1 MDTRELNI
9 SGLAPARAGG
19 DDSAKQG
26 SRGQVMLDQS
36 SRVSGASPAE
46 LLARARALVP
56 EIAAEARA
64 TEQQRRLSDAIV
76 AKLKHAEILRICQ
89 PARSGGFEY
98 GGELLLDLAL
108 VLAPACAATAW
119 CTLVSIGHH
128 WLLALF
134 DLPAQD
140 DVWSADPDA
149 FLCGSYAPT
158 GQAVPIEGGYW
169 LTGKWG
175 FASGCDHA
183 SWAIVSGIIPAT
195 DTDKP
200 RPAFFLIPASDYA
213 IEDDWFTSGLSGTGS
228 KTIAS
233 SECFVPTHRILDFA
247 AAMGGTAPGA
257 SAHTN
262 PCYRVPLVSY
272 VPVMLGS
279 VAIGAAQGAVRDYL
293 ERIRIRE
300 TRGAI
305 AGGRMRMAD
314 FTTIQLRVAEAAAAA
329 AAAETLMRNELR
341 AVVAAATEARTLTI
355 DERVTFRR
363 DQAFAV
369 KLAIQATDVLNAS
382 TGGTGLYLTDP
393 VQRAWRDAN
402 AVGRHVSLNW
412 DAVGTMYGQMVLG
425 LPPIGQY

>member
-1 MDTRELNI
+1 
-9 SGLAPARAGG
+9 
-19 DDSAKQG
+19 
-26 SRGQVMLDQS
+26 MLDQS
-36 SRVSGASPAE
+36 NRVSGASPAE
-46 LLARARALVP
+46 LLARAATLAP
-56 EIAAEARA
+56 YIAAHARE
-64 TEQQRRLSDAIV
+64 TEQQRRVPASMI
-76 AKLKHAEILRICQ
+76 AKLKEAELLRICQ

-108 VLAPACAATAW
+108 ALAPACAATAW

-134 DLPAQD
+134 DLAAQD
-140 DVWSADPDA
+140 DVWSADADA

-158 GQAVPIEGGYW
+158 GQVVPVEGGYR
-169 LTGKWG
+169 LSGKWG

-183 SWAIVSGIIPAT
+183 SWAIVGGILPAIGN
-195 DTDKP
+195 DKP
-200 RPAFFLIPASDYA
+200 RPAFFLIPATDYA
-213 IEDDWFTSGLSGTGS
+213 IEDDWFTSGLAGTGS

-233 SECFVPTHRILDFA
+233 SGCFVPAHRVLDFSV
-247 AAMGGTAPGA
+247 AMGGNAPSA
-257 SAHTN
+257 EAHTN
-262 PCYRVPLVSY
+262 PCYRAPMVSY

-279 VAIGAAQGAVRDYL
+279 VAVGAAQGAVREYL
-293 ERIRIRE
+293 DRIRVRE

-314 FTTIQLRVAEAAAAA
+314 FTTIQLRVAEAAACAET
-329 AAAETLMRNELR
+329 AETLMRNELR
-341 AVVAAATEARTLTI
+341 AVVAATAEGRTLTTQ
-355 DERVTFRR
+355 ERVTFRR

-369 KLAIQATDVLNAS
+369 KLAVQATDVLNAS
-382 TGGTGLYLTDP
+382 TGGAGLYLTDP

>member
-1 MDTRELNI
+1 
-9 SGLAPARAGG
+9 
-19 DDSAKQG
+19 
-26 SRGQVMLDQS
+26 MLDQS
-36 SRVSGASPAE
+36 NRVSGATQAE

-56 EIAAEARA
+56 YIAAQARE
-64 TEQQRRLSDAIV
+64 TEQQRRIPV
-76 AKLKHAEILRICQ
+76 QVIAKLKEAELLRICQ

-98 GGELLLDLAL
+98 GGEFLLDLAL
-108 VLAPACAATAW
+108 ALAPACAATAW

-134 DLPAQD
+134 DLAAQD

-158 GQAVPIEGGYW
+158 GQVVPVEGGYR
-169 LTGKWG
+169 LSGTWG

-183 SWAIVSGIIPAT
+183 SWAIVGGIVPQIGNE
-195 DTDKP
+195 KP
-200 RPAFFLIPASDYA
+200 RPAFFLIPAADYA
-213 IEDDWFTSGLSGTGS
+213 IEDDWFTSGLAGTGS
-228 KTIAS
+228 KTITS
-233 SECFVPTHRILDFA
+233 SGCFVPAHRVLDFA
-247 AAMGGTAPGA
+247 VAMGGNAPSA
-257 SAHTN
+257 EAHTN
-262 PCYRVPLVSY
+262 PCYRAPMVSY

-279 VAIGAAQGAVRDYL
+279 VAVGAAQGAVRDYL
-293 ERIRIRE
+293 DRIRVRE

-314 FTTIQLRVAEAAAAA
+314 FTTIQLRVAEAAACAE
-329 AAAETLMRNELR
+329 AAETLMRNELR
-341 AVVAAATEARTLTI
+341 AVVAAATEGRTLTME
-355 DERVTFRR
+355 ERVALRR

-369 KLAIQATDVLNAS
+369 KLAVQATDVLNAS
-382 TGGTGLYLTDP
+382 TGGAGLYLTDP